1 MASMDDVALS
11 DHMDFLKKFPELRE
25 LYLAENGLTD
35 LSFAEGMSELEI
47 LDISGNYV
55 TQLRPLAGLPSLQK
69 VICPDNPL
77 KSEKV
82 LKDSV
87 LIINDTETD
96 YTDNW

>member
-47 LDISGNYV
+47 LDISGNYI

-69 VICPDNPL
+69 VICSDNPL

-87 LIINDTETD
+87 LIITEAETD